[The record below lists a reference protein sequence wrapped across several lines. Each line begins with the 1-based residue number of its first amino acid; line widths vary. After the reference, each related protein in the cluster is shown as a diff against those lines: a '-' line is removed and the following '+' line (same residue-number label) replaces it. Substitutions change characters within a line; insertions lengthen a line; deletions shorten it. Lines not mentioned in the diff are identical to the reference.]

1 MHLKIR
7 IPDRSQCQLR
17 AESLDMLLPPDHAAR
32 FIWDVICEF
41 DLTAWTCQIASRKGE
56 AGSPA
61 LDPRVLASL
70 WLQATFDGI
79 SSARAISQLCKEHLV
94 YRWICGEEPVNYH
107 SLSDFRNSDPEW
119 LDGLLAQSA
128 AALMHAGVADLTRV
142 AQDGV
147 RVRASAGGSSFRRRE
162 TLEECLKEA
171 EEEIRK
177 LKEAGDSE
185 ESESARKVSA
195 RERAKRERKEKLE
208 AALENLKEL
217 ERINAERCPSMRK
230 DASKLRASTTDAEA
244 RKMKMANGGYDASYN
259 VQFATTV
266 EGGVVVG
273 VSVTNEGVDSNQ
285 MEPMVQKIQA
295 TYGERP
301 GTVLVDG
308 GFSNLEAFGHAED
321 SGTRIL
327 SPIREEEKKRAKG
340 QDPFARNRQDTDG
353 SAAWRA
359 RMGTAEAKE
368 EYKDRASTA
377 ELVNAQ
383 ARNRGMRQF
392 RVRGLEKVRSSSLW
406 YALTHNISRMR
417 VFGVVKKRVK
427 EG

>member
-1 MHLKIR
+1 MTLKIR
-7 IPDRSQCQLR
+7 TPDRSQCQMR
-17 AESLDMLLPPDHAAR
+17 CESLDMLLPPDNLAR
-32 FIWDVICEF
+32 FIWDIVCEF
-41 DLTAWTCQIASRKGE
+41 DLSPWMSQIASRKDEPG
-56 AGSPA
+56 APA

-79 SSARAISQLCKEHLV
+79 SSARAISQLCEDHLA
-94 YRWICGEEPVNYH
+94 YRWLCGDDPVNYH
-107 SLSDFRNSDPEW
+107 SLADFRNSNPEW

-128 AALMHAGVADLTRV
+128 AALMHAGVADLKRV

-162 TLEECLKEA
+162 TLEQCLKEA

-244 RKMKMANGGYDASYN
+244 RKMKMANGGYDAAYN

-266 EGGVVVG
+266 NGGVVVG

-285 MEPMVQKIQA
+285 MEPMVQKIEA
-295 TYGERP
+295 TYGESP
-301 GTVLVDG
+301 ETVLVDG
-308 GFSNLEAFGHAED
+308 GFSNLKAFGHAED
-321 SGTRIL
+321 SGIRIL
-327 SPIREEEKKRAKG
+327 SPIREEEKKLAKG
-340 QDPFARNRQDTDG
+340 KDPYARNRQDTDG
-353 SAAWRA
+353 SAMWRA

-377 ELVNAQ
+377 EWVNAQ

-392 RVRGLEKVRSSSLW
+392 RVRGIEKVRSSSLW
-406 YALTHNISRMR
+406 YALAHNISQMKL
-417 VFGVVKKRVK
+417 FGVKKKEVK
-427 EG
+427 EE